1 MKFSVA
7 VLSVFFIAIELC
19 AQVKWISIEPQK
31 PNKEAQPKIS
41 LPQLQPV
48 SNLFENVKI
57 IQHLLNKTSAE
68 KEPKADSKK
77 NWYIIKN
84 SENR

>member
-1 MKFSVA
+1 MKFAIA
-7 VLSVFFIAIELC
+7 VLSVFFIATELC

-31 PNKEAQPKIS
+31 PNKEVQSKIS
-41 LPQLQPV
+41 LPKLQPV

-57 IQHLLNKTSAE
+57 IQHLLNKTSVK
-68 KEPKADSKK
+68 KESNADDKK